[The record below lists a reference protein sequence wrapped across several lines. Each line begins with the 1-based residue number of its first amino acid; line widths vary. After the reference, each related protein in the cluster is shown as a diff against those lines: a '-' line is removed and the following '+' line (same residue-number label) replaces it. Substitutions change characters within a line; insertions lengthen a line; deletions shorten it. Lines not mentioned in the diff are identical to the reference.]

1 MKILKAD
8 FNGSSFHRV
17 YFIGIS
23 FSFSYADRIIIRFF
37 SAAGSKFLRNIWFRT
52 INRGAFDFA
61 RCALHVHSV
70 ASTEK
75 NFSQGK
81 FATFQEWHR
90 DMKIPDILYSGL
102 ACSLSLSLFSFSAS
116 SPGASILIGLPLAFP
131 YPHTSTHTNNT
142 YTSPPLCARR
152 YSTLITYFCISCH
165 CSRNHTFSAKGRKI
179 ETKSLENE
187 RMNGIG
193 EMTPELL
200 FLFQQYHRVLPFN
213 ETNVEIC
220 SC

>member
-17 YFIGIS
+17 YFIS
-23 FSFSYADRIIIRFF
+23 FSFSYADRIIIRFSSQDNF
-37 SAAGSKFLRNIWFRT
+37 PPLGPNSFVTSGT

-81 FATFQEWHR
+81 LATFQEWHR

-152 YSTLITYFCISCH
+152 YSSHPYHIFLHIMPL
-165 CSRNHTFSAKGRKI
+165 FSEPHLFR
-179 ETKSLENE
+179 E
-187 RMNGIG
+187 R
-193 EMTPELL
+193 
-200 FLFQQYHRVLPFN
+200 
-213 ETNVEIC
+213 
-220 SC
+220 S